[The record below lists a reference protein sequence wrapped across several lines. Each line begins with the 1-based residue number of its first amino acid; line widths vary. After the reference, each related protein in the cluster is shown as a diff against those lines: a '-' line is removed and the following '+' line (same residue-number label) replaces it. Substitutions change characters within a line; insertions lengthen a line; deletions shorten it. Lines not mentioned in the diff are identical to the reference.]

1 MFARLTQRL
10 RTTRTHATTPVTAP
24 ASARGPMLETLEDR
38 QLYSVSPLG
47 QLPAVQQP
55 TAVERHLPAV
65 QLPAVQQPGST
76 NIIAILIGL

>member
-1 MFARLTQRL
+1 MFALISKIV
-10 RTTRTHATTPVTAP
+10 RTRHSKPAIPTPA
-24 ASARGPMLETLEDR
+24 AARGAMLEPLEGR

-55 TAVERHLPAV
+55 TAVERLPAV
-65 QLPAVQQPGST
+65 QLPAVQQPAGT

>member
-1 MFARLTQRL
+1 MFGRLIQSLRSARST
-10 RTTRTHATTPVTAP
+10 ATTAAP
-24 ASARGPMLETLEDR
+24 TRGAMLETLEDR

-47 QLPAVQQP
+47 QLSAVQQP
-55 TAVERHLPAV
+55 TAVERQLPVV

>member
-1 MFARLTQRL
+1 MFARLSNLIRSRNSET
-10 RTTRTHATTPVTAP
+10 ATKTP
-24 ASARGPMLETLEDR
+24 ASARAAMFEPLEGR

-55 TAVERHLPAV
+55 TAVERLPAV
-65 QLPAVQQPGST
+65 QLPAVQRPAST